1 MFPKENDK
9 IKVVLCANAG
19 ISITTPFARI
29 WVDALH
35 DQHEE
40 TFSDVT
46 PAMWETMKKHPDFRD
61 PDVLVFTHRHDD
73 HYSAGLLGEAMR
85 LYPTAKVILPPAENT
100 SGHSKGV
107 EENTSG
113 HSGGAIEHTSGHSG
127 GAVEHTS
134 GHSGGMVENASR
146 HLESAAKSAGAALQ
160 GTAETVREF
169 YLCPDLPDGDVIYTI
184 RTLHEGKAFTDVPH
198 DAILLE
204 TCGKRILFTGD
215 MRIDRENAQRLAA
228 EVSSLGTW
236 QSLEDA
242 KTGADFG
249 ANVEGGERYLF
260 DAVFAAFPWETT
272 TKGRTILREVLRPR
286 QTVLYHIP
294 FKEDDLFG
302 YRKGVEKALTRGT
315 EEENVSALMEP
326 FEAIVL

>member
-1 MFPKENDK
+1 MFPNENDK

-46 PAMWETMKKHPDFRD
+46 PVMWETMKKHPDFRD
-61 PDVLVFTHRHDD
+61 PDVLVFTHRHGD

-85 LYPTAKVILPPAENT
+85 LYPTTKVILPPAENI
-100 SGHSKGV
+100 
-107 EENTSG
+107 SG
-113 HSGGAIEHTSGHSG
+113 HSGGVAEHTSGHSG
-127 GAVEHTS
+127 GV
-134 GHSGGMVENASR
+134 VENASR
-146 HLESAAKSAGAALQ
+146 HLGGAAKSAGAALH
-160 GTAETVREF
+160 GTDETVREF
-169 YLCPDLPDGDVIYTI
+169 CLCPDLPDGDVIYTI

-228 EVSSLGTW
+228 EVSSLGSW
-236 QSLEDA
+236 HNLEDA
-242 KTGADFG
+242 KDGADFC
-249 ANVEGGERYLF
+249 ANVEGGGEYLF

-315 EEENVSALMEP
+315 AEENVYALMEP